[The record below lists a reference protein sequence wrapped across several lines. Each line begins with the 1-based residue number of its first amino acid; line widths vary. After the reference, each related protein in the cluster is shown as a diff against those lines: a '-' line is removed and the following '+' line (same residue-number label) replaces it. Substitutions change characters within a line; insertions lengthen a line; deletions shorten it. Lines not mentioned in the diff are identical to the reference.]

1 MILLQQYTVRLNI
14 VYNVENMCMFV
25 YIKNWWYYYN
35 NTQYA

>member
-25 YIKNWWYYYN
+25 YIK
-35 NTQYA
+35 TLFSSK